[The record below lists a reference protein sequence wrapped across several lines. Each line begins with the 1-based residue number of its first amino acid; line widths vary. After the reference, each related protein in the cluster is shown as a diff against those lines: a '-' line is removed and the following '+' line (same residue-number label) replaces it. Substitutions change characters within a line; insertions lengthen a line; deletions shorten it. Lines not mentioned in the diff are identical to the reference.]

1 MKQASGDAHDFARAN
16 AAFHAAQNRLSEEI
30 HEVNLFTIPQE
41 RVKPHMEVLMEKDY
55 EKSSDEELIER
66 LRDGESAITDYIM
79 DKYKNLIQEGM
90 IGLFKAI
97 RDYDT
102 GRDASFFT
110 FADLCVSR
118 QMYTAVQAAG
128 RQKHAPLNTYISL
141 YAGSAENDV
150 SGRGEEWELMDSLAS
165 GFEKNPE
172 DLLIDKENVELLEK
186 VIERELSNFE
196 KQVLDLHL
204 TGMTYS
210 QIARVLGRDDK
221 STDNALQ
228 RIKAKL
234 KRAILK

>member
-1 MKQASGDAHDFARAN
+1 MSMDKG
-16 AAFHAAQNRLSEEI
+16 
-30 HEVNLFTIPQE
+30 
-41 RVKPHMEVLMEKDY
+41 Y
-55 EKSSDEELIER
+55 EKCSDEELIVR

-79 DKYKNLIQEGM
+79 DKYKNLVRSKAKSMYILGADREDLIQEGM

-118 QMYTAVQAAG
+118 QIYTAVQAAG

-141 YAGSAENDV
+141 YASSFENDDAEK
-150 SGRGEEWELMDSLAS
+150 SEEWELINSVVS
-165 GFEKNPE
+165 RSERSPE
-172 DLLIDKENVELLEK
+172 ELFIDKENVELLEK
-186 VIERELSNFE
+186 VIERGLSSFV
-196 KQVLDLHL
+196 KQVLDLYL

-210 QIARVLGRDDK
+210 QIAKVLGRDDK

-228 RIKAKL
+228 RIKSKIKKQIEKKDKVVNFQKDWSDE
-234 KRAILK
+234 KRKRR

>member
-1 MKQASGDAHDFARAN
+1 MIID
-16 AAFHAAQNRLSEEI
+16 
-30 HEVNLFTIPQE
+30 
-41 RVKPHMEVLMEKDY
+41 KDY
-55 EKSSDEELIER
+55 EKCSDEELIVR

-79 DKYKNLIQEGM
+79 DKYKNLVRSKAKSMYILGADSEDLIQEGM

-118 QMYTAVQAAG
+118 QMYTAIQAAG

-141 YAGSAENDV
+141 YADAFENGGTDTE
-150 SGRGEEWELMDSLAS
+150 GEGKLINSVIS
-165 GFEKNPE
+165 QSEKNPE
-172 DLLIDKENVELLEK
+172 ELLIDRENVELLEK
-186 VIERELSNFE
+186 TIDKELSSFE
-196 KQVLDLHL
+196 KQVLDLYL
-204 TGMTYS
+204 TGMRYS

-228 RIKAKL
+228 RIKSKL
-234 KRAILK
+234 KKAISK